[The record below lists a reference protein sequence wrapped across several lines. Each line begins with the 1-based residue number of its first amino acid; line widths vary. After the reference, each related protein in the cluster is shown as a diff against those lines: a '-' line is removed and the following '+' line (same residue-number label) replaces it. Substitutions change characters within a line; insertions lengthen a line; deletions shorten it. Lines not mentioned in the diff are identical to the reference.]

1 MPHLILLCMDP
12 LALLTCHASYLIAH
26 ITCLWLFTFFCMFGC
41 ICFFSIDAEYEGG
54 AQEFYYPSEDHASD
68 STSDLTGEPS
78 SLYLYYILPS
88 LYILALCY
96 DALLSHV
103 SYPPVY
109 PKQNPISP
117 HTSYYLV
124 LV

>member
-1 MPHLILLCMDP
+1 MHGPSCIFNIPCIILDCAYHMLMVVYFSCM
-12 LALLTCHASYLIAH
+12 
-26 ITCLWLFTFFCMFGC
+26 LWC
-41 ICFFSIDAEYEGG
+41 ICFFPIDTEYEES
-54 AQEFYYPSEDHASD
+54 AQEFYYPSEDHASA

-78 SLYLYYILPS
+78 SLYLFYILPS

-109 PKQNPISP
+109 PKKNHISP